1 MSQSERLVL
10 ATRYRLVSEIG
21 QGANGTVWKG
31 HDDLLDRAVAVK
43 ELRVPDDLSEEDRV
57 VFYRRTL
64 REARAPAQL
73 RTPSIVEVYDVVIE
87 QGRPWIVMELVEA
100 PSLEQIIRQSG
111 PLPPERVAPIGRQ
124 LLEALEVAHRAG
136 IVHRDLKPSN
146 VLLDGDR
153 VVLTDFGLCH
163 SDGAASLTKS
173 GHFMGSPAYVAP
185 EVAAGEKATPRSD
198 LWSLGATLFAAL
210 EGRPP
215 FERDNV
221 MATLSALANEPA
233 PIPRNAG
240 PLTPVV
246 TGLLEKNPTRRL
258 SHARAKDRLER
269 AMTGPRSSRRRPPP
283 PRLRMVAA
291 LALAGATV
299 ASCGIGATALII
311 GMSREGSEP
320 PRAGSSATATQSPA
334 AEDDGAAP
342 PGAASA
348 TLVVRARTDRCK
360 IFVSV
365 PGPTTD
371 VLTDETLPRGAARQ
385 YDQPRLNAVI
395 HDASACDVWV
405 NGERKPLGRPGE
417 RRTYTLTKETPR
429 S

>member
-21 QGANGTVWKG
+21 QGANGTVWRG
-31 HDDLLDRAVAVK
+31 HDDLLDRAVAIK
-43 ELRVPDDLSEEDRV
+43 ELRLPEDLSEDDRV

-87 QGRPWIVMELVEA
+87 QGRPWIVMELIEA
-100 PSLEQIIRQSG
+100 PNLDQLIERSG
-111 PLPPERVAPIGRQ
+111 PLPPERVAHIGRQ
-124 LLEALEVAHRAG
+124 LLEALAAAHKAG

-153 VVLTDFGLCH
+153 VVLTDFGLAF
-163 SDGAASLTKS
+163 SSGSVSLTRS

-198 LWSLGATLFAAL
+198 LWSLGATLYAAL

-221 MATLSALANEPA
+221 MATLSALANESP
-233 PIPRNAG
+233 PTPQNAG
-240 PLTPVV
+240 SLAPVV

-258 SHARAKDRLER
+258 SHARAVDRLER
-269 AMTGPRSSRRRPPP
+269 AMTGPRAGRRPPT
-283 PRLRMVAA
+283 PRLRVVAVIA
-291 LALAGATV
+291 LIGATV
-299 ASCGIGATALII
+299 ASCGIGATALVV
-311 GMSREGSEP
+311 GMMRESPGPSP
-320 PRAGSSATATQSPA
+320 TAPAAGSPSG
-334 AEDDGAAP
+334 GAVSAP
-342 PGAASA
+342 PGVGSS
-348 TLVVRARTDRCK
+348 TLVVRASGGPCK

-365 PGPTTD
+365 PGPTIN
-371 VLTDETLPRGAARQ
+371 VLSDETLAQGDARQ
-385 YDQPRLNAVI
+385 YDQPDLNAVVY
-395 HDASACDVWV
+395 DAAACDVWV
-405 NGERKPLGRPGE
+405 NGERKPAGKPGE
-417 RRTYTLTKETPR
+417 RRSYTVQKTTPGG
-429 S
+429 